1 MKREEEEEH
10 KQHEYYLEQTNA
22 RESTNHITHEAHRE
36 IRIQA

>member
-22 RESTNHITHEAHRE
+22 REITDLITHEEQRE
-36 IRIQA
+36 I